1 MSTRVKLSDDITGL
15 FTFAQVIPSDPSVS
29 LNHIIMKP
37 KEKPRLGT
45 REIAILVPTLH
56 AK

>member
-1 MSTRVKLSDDITGL
+1 MSTRVRLSDAMTGL
-15 FTFAQVIPSDPSVS
+15 FTLAQVIPSDPSVS
-29 LNHIIMKP
+29 LNHIIIKP